1 MSLLLTSNQMIAI
14 IIVMNISGRKD
25 GDTDGLDDDDD
36 DVDVLPDY
44 YKHDIIVII
53 IATIMIKGM
62 TLLRDGCCR

>member
-14 IIVMNISGRKD
+14 IAVMNISGRKD
-25 GDTDGLDDDDD
+25 GDTDGLDDDGD
-36 DVDVLPDY
+36 DVDVLPDD
-44 YKHDIIVII
+44 YKHDILVII